1 MKLRDEFVMQTTED
15 ENIMVAVDSTI
26 FSGLVRSNKT
36 AAAIIEQLRTDI
48 TRDEIV
54 EKMLSKYDAP
64 RSIIESD
71 VDMVIDNLR
80 KIGALNE

>member
-15 ENIMVAVDSTI
+15 ENIMVAVDSKI

-36 AAAIIEQLRTDI
+36 AAAIIEQLRAEV

-80 KIGALNE
+80 KIGALDE

>member
-15 ENIMVAVDSTI
+15 ENIMVAVDSKI
-26 FSGLVRSNKT
+26 FSGIVRSNKT
-36 AAAIIEQLRTDI
+36 AAAIIEQLRAEV

-64 RSIIESD
+64 RSVIESD

-80 KIGALNE
+80 KIGALDE

>member
-1 MKLRDEFVMQTTED
+1 MKLKDEFVMQTVDD
-15 ENIMVAVDSTI
+15 ENIMVAVDSKI

-36 AAAIIEQLRTDI
+36 AAAIIEQLRAEV

-80 KIGALNE
+80 KIGALDE

>member
-15 ENIMVAVDSTI
+15 ENIMVAVDSKI

-36 AAAIIEQLRTDI
+36 AAAIIEQLRAEV

-71 VDMVIDNLR
+71 VDMVIENLR
-80 KIGALNE
+80 KIGALDE

>member
-15 ENIMVAVDSTI
+15 ENIMVAVDSKI

-36 AAAIIEQLRTDI
+36 AAAIIEQLRAEV

-54 EKMLSKYDAP
+54 EKMLSEYDAP
-64 RSIIESD
+64 RSVIESD

-80 KIGALNE
+80 KIGALDE

>member
-15 ENIMVAVDSTI
+15 ENIMVAVDSKI

-36 AAAIIEQLRTDI
+36 AAAIIEQLRAEV

-54 EKMLSKYDAP
+54 EKMLSEYDAP

-80 KIGALNE
+80 KIGALDE

>member
-15 ENIMVAVDSTI
+15 ENIMVAVDSKI

-36 AAAIIEQLRTDI
+36 AAAIIEQLRAEV

-64 RSIIESD
+64 RSVIESD

-80 KIGALNE
+80 KIGALDE

>member
-15 ENIMVAVDSTI
+15 ENIMVAVDSKI

-36 AAAIIEQLRTDI
+36 AAAIIEQLRAET

-54 EKMLSKYDAP
+54 EKCSQNMTLPA
-64 RSIIESD
+64 
-71 VDMVIDNLR
+71 V
-80 KIGALNE
+80 